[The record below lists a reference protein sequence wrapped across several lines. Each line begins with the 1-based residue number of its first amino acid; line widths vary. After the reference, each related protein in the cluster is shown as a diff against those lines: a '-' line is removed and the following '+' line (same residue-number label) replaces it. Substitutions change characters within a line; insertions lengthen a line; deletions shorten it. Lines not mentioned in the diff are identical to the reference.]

1 MMIAHSAPLLSQT
14 LSAVDLRDPEI
25 SALIAKKLREFN
37 DLDMPGPKNVS
48 LWQRLRHA
56 VFLMILSYCGENE
69 KMWLVADQKLIC
81 LVLCCMNQEVA

>member
-56 VFLMILSYCGENE
+56 VFDDTFFIVVRMRKCD
-69 KMWLVADQKLIC
+69 WLLIRS
-81 LVLCCMNQEVA
+81 